1 MDTIGFMADPLA
13 LPLRQFQGACGR
25 PVQPPKG
32 LAAVHNMRQDPVLP
46 TIPDAHG
53 PSCRPDP
60 SHLLSV

>member
-1 MDTIGFMADPLA
+1 MHMIGFMAESVSWS
-13 LPLRQFQGACGR
+13 LRQFQGTR
-25 PVQPPKG
+25 QPAESDPKP
-32 LAAVHNMRQDPVLP
+32 LAAVHNMPQDAGLP